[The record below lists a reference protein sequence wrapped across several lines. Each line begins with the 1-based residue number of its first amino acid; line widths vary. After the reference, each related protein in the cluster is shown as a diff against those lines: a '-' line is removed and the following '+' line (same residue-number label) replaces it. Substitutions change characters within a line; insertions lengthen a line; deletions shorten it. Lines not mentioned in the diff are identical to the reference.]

1 VAQREGGAGACRS
14 AAGAGGG
21 AEGDGHG
28 HCGRGDDAL
37 HGLTVSPHRD
47 PDGLHGRPAQWA
59 SVAQLGPPM
68 NAAEAERVV
77 ARDGMCKVLPR
88 IAADRTRP
96 CLFCGHGLL
105 AAAGWEN

>member
-1 VAQREGGAGACRS
+1 
-14 AAGAGGG
+14 
-21 AEGDGHG
+21 
-28 HCGRGDDAL
+28 
-37 HGLTVSPHRD
+37 
-47 PDGLHGRPAQWA
+47 
-59 SVAQLGPPM
+59 M